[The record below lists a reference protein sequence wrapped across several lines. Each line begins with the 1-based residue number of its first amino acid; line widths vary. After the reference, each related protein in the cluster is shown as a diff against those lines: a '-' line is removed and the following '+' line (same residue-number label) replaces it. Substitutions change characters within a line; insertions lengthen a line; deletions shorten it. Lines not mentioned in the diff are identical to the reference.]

1 MNDRIMLE
9 VHNVRRNAIIKAIRA
24 IRRAI
29 EVNIQMDEL
38 DRAKESMNLAMIREK
53 REYQN
58 MKTNER
64 IFKAGDQIA
73 YIPDH
78 AEGDILHDDV
88 EFGFV
93 TSQAGK
99 RSVFCRYWI
108 KGLPG
113 VLRTVANSEATPIEN
128 LVEHKSVHQ
137 WIVEETI
144 KRVLE

>member
-1 MNDRIMLE
+1 MTEMTY
-9 VHNVRRNAIIKAIRA
+9 KPG
-24 IRRAI
+24 
-29 EVNIQMDEL
+29 
-38 DRAKESMNLAMIREK
+38 
-53 REYQN
+53 
-58 MKTNER
+58 T
-64 IFKAGDQIA
+64 QIA

-128 LVEHKSVHQ
+128 LVECISVNQ
-137 WIVEETI
+137 YVVEQTI
-144 KRVLE
+144 KRIQE